1 MSKSISDIFKQ
12 SSTAS
17 LKPNSPSGY
26 KIVQKKVSGV
36 VTPASRSGITRPKS
50 SVTDNN
56 QKEQQL
62 VLAILNSSDYR
73 KKERYCRQPPK
84 IKSTERRKYDDT
96 NNEKK
101 AWSNSKSSGV
111 WPMSLT
117 SIIQIK
123 NIWHLTYQ

>member
-1 MSKSISDIFKQ
+1 MSKSISDIFKH

-56 QKEQQL
+56 QKEQQ
-62 VLAILNSSDYR
+62 IQSTGNSSSQSNKNAFFSNKISPKVSIGNIEQFRLPQKRKVLPSTSKDKINR
-73 KKERYCRQPPK
+73 KKEVRRY
-84 IKSTERRKYDDT
+84 E
-96 NNEKK
+96 
-101 AWSNSKSSGV
+101 
-111 WPMSLT
+111 
-117 SIIQIK
+117 
-123 NIWHLTYQ
+123 